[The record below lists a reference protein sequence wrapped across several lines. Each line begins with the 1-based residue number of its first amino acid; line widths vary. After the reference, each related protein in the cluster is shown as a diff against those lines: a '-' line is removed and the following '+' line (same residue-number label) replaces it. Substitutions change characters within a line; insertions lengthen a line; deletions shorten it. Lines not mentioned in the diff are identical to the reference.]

1 MAGAAWCGIKAVKDH
16 AVGACGAG
24 LSRHCCAVDQGNI
37 VSALIPARI
46 TTQRNSLCHNVF
58 WEATKEAVNVPF
70 EVMLPFQNPTLT
82 HNVA

>member
-1 MAGAAWCGIKAVKDH
+1 M
-16 AVGACGAG
+16 
-24 LSRHCCAVDQGNI
+24 
-37 VSALIPARI
+37 SALIPARI